1 MVLAP
6 LLRQARMAFAYRGGG
21 AGGLCAS
28 LLHCS
33 DKVPAEW
40 GPLLRAIADKALVMQ
55 AHTHIDDHAPSSRER
70 SLETYAVFPS
80 VCVKALGRARSHAV
94 SWSR

>member
-1 MVLAP
+1 MCGSF
-6 LLRQARMAFAYRGGG
+6 LR
-21 AGGLCAS
+21 
-28 LLHCS
+28 CS

-40 GPLLRAIADKALVMQ
+40 GPLLRAIADKALAMQ